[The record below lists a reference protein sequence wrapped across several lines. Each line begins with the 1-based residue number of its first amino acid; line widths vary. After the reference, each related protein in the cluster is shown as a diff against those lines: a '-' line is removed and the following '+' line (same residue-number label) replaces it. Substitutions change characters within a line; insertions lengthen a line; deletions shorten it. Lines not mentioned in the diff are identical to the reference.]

1 METYHPNRPHKH
13 AISFSLNAVYNSTK
27 FPFCWNNFLFYNLIY
42 YESDKFEKW
51 DFIHAI
57 AICVGGIFA
66 SVAC

>member
-1 METYHPNRPHKH
+1 M
-13 AISFSLNAVYNSTK
+13 
-27 FPFCWNNFLFYNLIY
+27 FYNLIY